1 MRSLGYLYGLRT
13 WRTWP
18 LSVAARD
25 SSSYCVTRPAQSDTC
40 TPVGGDFVEVD
51 DKVFPWQG
59 VFAFSSHT
67 CLAWEAL
74 SCRTASPLSLFV
86 QRVCL
91 TCDLLP

>member
-1 MRSLGYLYGLRT
+1 MVSGPGRRGRCRWQLGTAVPSVSL
-13 WRTWP
+13 
-18 LSVAARD
+18 
-25 SSSYCVTRPAQSDTC
+25 DTC
-40 TPVGGDFVEVD
+40 IPVGGDFVEVG
-51 DKVFPWQG
+51 DKVFPWQR

-86 QRVCL
+86 RVCL

>member
-1 MRSLGYLYGLRT
+1 MWSTDLAD
-13 WRTWP
+13 
-18 LSVAARD
+18 VAAVGG
-25 SSSYCVTRPAQSDTC
+25 SWGQQFLVCHSAGHTDTC
-40 TPVGGDFVEVD
+40 TPVGGDFVEVG
-51 DKVFPWQG
+51 DKFFSWQG